1 MFPVFSFEIE
11 LIPIKFLRD
20 SCEIPVLQFLCVMS
34 LLHPSL
40 LPTTY

>member
-20 SCEIPVLQFLCVMS
+20 SCEISCA
-34 LLHPSL
+34 
-40 LPTTY
+40 TNEA